1 MVILY
6 LEKLYAKIIK
16 YWLFKHF
23 FGVHFLQFII
33 CISENVFWGSC
44 ELQTDLQIFS
54 QLFLFDNPSFPIF
67 LTYNECFRWSFLS
80 LPPEFLHKRH
90 NFRLFWFPS
99 RCWCLSLIVLS
110 CFKLLSVFFQNMNFI
125 QVFFYNSLIFF
136 I

>member
-54 QLFLFDNPSFPIF
+54 QLFLFDNPSFPHIINIQRM
-67 LTYNECFRWSFLS
+67 LWMIIS
-80 LPPEFLHKRH
+80 LVAPRIPTWTAYFQL
-90 NFRLFWFPS
+90 LWFPS
-99 RCWCLSLIVLS
+99 GCWCLPLIVLS
-110 CFKLLSVFFQNMNFI
+110 CFKLLSVYFSRI
-125 QVFFYNSLIFF
+125 WTLFFYNSLIFF